1 MGNVMKSLDDNSVA
15 KDTLIMYADPAS
27 FAQGPL
33 RQKGFMIPDRQQSW
47 PQGDG
52 RQRQLG
58 VQVQPDRLARALGRA
73 LAEDA
78 GGGRLQLQV
87 FTLGGRPPRSR
98 TRPKC
103 CASAQSWARFCAS

>member
-1 MGNVMKSLDDNSVA
+1 
-15 KDTLIMYADPAS
+15 
-27 FAQGPL
+27 
-33 RQKGFMIPDRQQSW
+33 MIREREQSW

-58 VQVQPDRLARALGRA
+58 VQMQPDRLARAVGRA

-87 FTLGGRPPRSR
+87 LPLGGRPPRSR
-98 TRPKC
+98 TPKTLC
-103 CASAQSWARFCAS
+103 KCAVLLGDIFCAS